1 MPYFSRRAP
10 LLGLLLASLAAQAA
24 PKQDQ
29 DLHIYY
35 SMVPGQF
42 MLIGKEPDGGPT
54 YSGTAVIRYENQALT
69 LVKTI
74 DGKTT
79 TATGKV
85 ERATMAEADVLR
97 FSWPVHNAT
106 CLVRGDLDNYSRLS
120 CYWTRD
126 GVDHKEPGL
135 EAYFPT
141 ETWPGHQD

>member
-1 MPYFSRRAP
+1 MNHVLR
-10 LLGLLLASLAAQAA
+10 LGLALGTLLASAWLQAA
-24 PKQDQ
+24 DPADP
-29 DLHIYY
+29 HVYY
-35 SMVPGQF
+35 SLVPGQF

-54 YSGTAVIRYENQALT
+54 YSGTAVIRFENQALT
-69 LVKTI
+69 LVRTI

-97 FSWPVHNAT
+97 FSWPGHDAT